1 MQLNLNY
8 WKAILLLIPFVVALV
23 LMTMT
28 LNQDNRRV
36 ISEISNYLLIIGM
49 LIPTACQAYMLIDFI
64 NATGKNDP
72 YFKIN
77 ALIPVFFLV
86 AYLFYLIFLS
96 FKAHGHVALQTQYH
110 VQSKSGPVTAAEI
123 HGVNLVI
130 MLFLIYTFINF
141 IFTNNS
147 YVSWQ
152 IKKIAGTSKQAEL
165 RNSYLNPMRILVR
178 TALYIF
184 GGFVLITA
192 IGDVLRFV

>member
-8 WKAILLLIPFVVALV
+8 RKAILLLIPFVVALV

-49 LIPTACQAYMLIDFI
+49 LIPTACQAYMLIGFI

-77 ALIPVFFLV
+77 ALIPVFFLIV
-86 AYLFYLIFLS
+86 HVFYLIFLS
-96 FKAHGHVALQTQYH
+96 FKAHGHATSQYH
-110 VQSKSGPVTAAEI
+110 VQPKSGPVTAAEI

-141 IFTNNS
+141 IFTNNN

-152 IKKIAGTSKQAEL
+152 IKKIADTSKQAEL